1 MSHFLMGRIGQK
13 SSVLYPQILNMEV
26 AIYARVSTTSK
37 QETENQLVVL
47 REFCNKL
54 NHSIYEE
61 YVDHESGASSTRP
74 QFQRMFIEAS
84 KRKFDM
90 VLFWSLDRFTREGVR
105 KTIFY
110 LQQLEDYHVLYRSYS
125 EPYLDTSGAFK
136 DVVISL
142 LAMMAS
148 QERIRM
154 SERVKAGLERTR
166 KLNGKVGGR
175 PKVSSQIVLQIEE
188 LHEQGI
194 SMRQIGRQLRISH
207 RTVGGY
213 LSGHQD
219 HSAPEPKRN

>member
-1 MSHFLMGRIGQK
+1 
-13 SSVLYPQILNMEV
+13 MEV
-26 AIYARVSTTSK
+26 AIYGRVSTTSK

-47 REFCNKL
+47 REFCEKL
-54 NHSIYEE
+54 NYSIYKE
-61 YVDHESGASSTRP
+61 YVDHESGGSPTRP
-74 QFQRMFIEAS
+74 QFQQMFIDGS

-105 KTIFY
+105 KTILY
-110 LQQLEDYHVLYRSYS
+110 LQQLEDYNILYRSYT

-166 KLNGKVGGR
+166 RLNGKVGGR
-175 PKVSSQIVLQIEE
+175 PRLSPSIVHQIEE

-194 SMRQIGRQLRISH
+194 SMRQIGKKLKISH

-213 LSGHQD
+213 LSGH
-219 HSAPEPKRN
+219 HNHAALEPKRN